1 MRGPQI
7 TGLAATLP
15 STVPF
20 VGPEAQER
28 ASGRA
33 FVARLG
39 ANENAF
45 GPSEATLEAMRAAA
59 AEVWKYGDPENH
71 DLKWALAEF
80 HHLAVD
86 RIVVG
91 EGIDALLGDLVRL
104 FVAPGDPV
112 VTSAGAY
119 PTFNYH
125 ATGFGGVINFVPYR
139 NDHEDWEGLAEK
151 AKSVGAKLVYLANP
165 DNPMGTLLPPA
176 AIIQM
181 LEHLPDQTLLILDEA
196 YGEFASSDHLLPM
209 DFEHPNLIRMRTFSK
224 AYGMAGARVGYAV
237 GPAQIIGAFDK
248 IRNHFGVN
256 LVAQRG
262 ALAALKDQDHLQA
275 VLHKNAAAKDRI
287 AQIGQQNN
295 LLALPSATN
304 FVCLD
309 CSGLGVDAA
318 QILSALSDV
327 GIFIRMPFVA
337 PQNRCL
343 RISTGPDAALDLLG
357 AALPDAIK
365 VATARTQK

>member
-151 AKSVGAKLVYLANP
+151 ANSVGAKLVYLANP

-196 YGEFASSDHLLPM
+196 YGEFASSDHLLPNSFR
-209 DFEHPNLIRMRTFSK
+209 DMRRSK
-224 AYGMAGARVGYAV
+224 GLLARL
-237 GPAQIIGAFDK
+237 K
-248 IRNHFGVN
+248 
-256 LVAQRG
+256 RG
-262 ALAALKDQDHLQA
+262 AGISLA
-275 VLHKNAAAKDRI
+275 
-287 AQIGQQNN
+287 
-295 LLALPSATN
+295 
-304 FVCLD
+304 
-309 CSGLGVDAA
+309 
-318 QILSALSDV
+318 
-327 GIFIRMPFVA
+327 IR
-337 PQNRCL
+337 
-343 RISTGPDAALDLLG
+343 
-357 AALPDAIK
+357 
-365 VATARTQK
+365 